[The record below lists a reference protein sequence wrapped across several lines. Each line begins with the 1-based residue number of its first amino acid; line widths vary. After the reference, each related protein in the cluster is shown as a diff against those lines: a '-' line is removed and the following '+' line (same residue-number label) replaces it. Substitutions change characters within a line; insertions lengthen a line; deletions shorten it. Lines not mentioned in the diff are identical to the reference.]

1 MICTCYLK
9 HILVYGIINISTM
22 TKSEAMEENMKK
34 SKVVFIIWIAVVL
47 ALVTVL
53 VFALKKPQ
61 QEHNHEVVIDVAV
74 APTCTETG
82 LTEGKHCSVCG
93 EVLLKQETVAAK
105 GHEIV
110 IDAYVAP
117 TCTKIGLT
125 EGKHCSVCGKVLL
138 EQEIVAAN
146 GHEIVIDAAVAPTC
160 TKTGLTEGKHCSVCG
175 KVLLEQEII
184 AAKGHNMADGVCRI
198 CGYNENKLVYTLN
211 SDKKSYCVSGI
222 GTFTGTNLIIP
233 SVYNNMPVTSIDKG
247 AFYGC
252 KSLISIT
259 IPDGVT
265 RIDDRAFAFC
275 SSLTSITIPGSV
287 TSIGNYA
294 FYGCSELTGITMPYG
309 VKSIGNE
316 TFYDCTSLISVTI
329 PDSVTSIDGGAFNHC
344 PIETATIPALAV
356 KYIKNSELKTVVIT
370 SGFSIDEGAFSGCS
384 KLTSITIPDTMT
396 NIGECAFENCTS
408 LISITIPDSV
418 TSIGRYAFCGTA
430 YYNSEDNW
438 ADGVLYIGNHLI
450 AANPD
455 KLAANYIVKTGT
467 RCIAANAFYGCD
479 KLTAIT
485 IPNSVTGICRWAFW
499 YCASLETI
507 TFKGTEGQWN
517 AIAKGTSWDYNAG
530 SRTSGGSYKLVF
542 EK

>member
-1 MICTCYLK
+1 
-9 HILVYGIINISTM
+9 
-22 TKSEAMEENMKK
+22 MKK
-34 SKVVFIIWIAVVL
+34 SKVIFIIWMTVVL
-47 ALVTVL
+47 TLVAVL
-53 VFALKKPQ
+53 VFALTKPQ
-61 QEHNHEVVIDVAV
+61 HIHEIAIDVAV
-74 APTCTETG
+74 APTCTKTGLTEGKHCSVCGEVLLKQETVAAKGHEIVIDAYVVPTCTKTG

-117 TCTKIGLT
+117 TCTKTGLA
-125 EGKHCSVCGKVLL
+125 EGKHCSVCGEVLL
-138 EQEIVAAN
+138 EQ
-146 GHEIVIDAAVAPTC
+146 
-160 TKTGLTEGKHCSVCG
+160 K
-175 KVLLEQEII
+175 II
-184 AAKGHNMADGVCRI
+184 AAKGHDMVNGVCRI
-198 CGYNENKLVYTLN
+198 CGYNENKLSYTLN

-222 GTFTGTNLIIP
+222 GTFKGTDLIIP
-233 SVYNNMPVTSIDKG
+233 SVYDNMP
-247 AFYGC
+247 
-252 KSLISIT
+252 
-259 IPDGVT
+259 
-265 RIDDRAFAFC
+265 
-275 SSLTSITIPGSV
+275 V

-294 FYGCSELTGITMPYG
+294 FYGCSQLKSIMLPYG
-309 VKSIGNE
+309 VKSIGME

-329 PDSVTSIDGGAFNHC
+329 PDSVTSIDGGAFYNC

-370 SGFSIDEGAFSGCS
+370 SGFSIGEGAFSGCS
-384 KLTSITIPDTMT
+384 KLTSITMPDTMT

-430 YYNSEDNW
+430 YYNSEANW

-450 AANPD
+450 TANPD
-455 KLAANYIVKTGT
+455 KLAANYIVKAGT
-467 RCIAANAFYGCD
+467 KCIAADAFYNCS
-479 KLTAIT
+479 KLTCIT
-485 IPNSVTGICRWAFW
+485 MPNSVTGICRWAFW

-530 SRTSGGSYKLVF
+530 SKTSGRSYKLVF

>member
-1 MICTCYLK
+1 
-9 HILVYGIINISTM
+9 
-22 TKSEAMEENMKK
+22 MKK
-34 SKVVFIIWIAVVL
+34 SKVIFIIWMTVVL
-47 ALVTVL
+47 TLVAVL
-53 VFALKKPQ
+53 VFALTKPQ
-61 QEHNHEVVIDVAV
+61 HIHEIAIDVAV
-74 APTCTETG
+74 APTCTKTGLTEGKHCSVCGEVLLKQEPVAAKGHEIVIDAYIVPTCTKTG

-117 TCTKIGLT
+117 TCTKTGLA
-125 EGKHCSVCGKVLL
+125 EGKHCSVCGEVLL
-138 EQEIVAAN
+138 EQ
-146 GHEIVIDAAVAPTC
+146 
-160 TKTGLTEGKHCSVCG
+160 K
-175 KVLLEQEII
+175 II
-184 AAKGHNMADGVCRI
+184 AAKGHDMVNGVCRI
-198 CGYNENKLVYTLN
+198 CGYNENKLSYTLN
-211 SDKKSYCVSGI
+211 SDKKSYRVSGI
-222 GTFTGTNLIIP
+222 GTFTGTDLIIP
-233 SVYNNMPVTSIDKG
+233 SVYDNMPVTSIDKG

-252 KSLISIT
+252 KNLINVT
-259 IPDGVT
+259 IPDGIT
-265 RIDDRAFAFC
+265 CIDDRAFAFC
-275 SSLTSITIPGSV
+275 SSLTGITIPGSV

-294 FYGCSELTGITMPYG
+294 FYGCSQLKSIMLPYG

-370 SGFSIDEGAFSGCS
+370 SGFSIGEGAFSGCS
-384 KLTSITIPDTMT
+384 KLTSITMPDTMT

-430 YYNSEDNW
+430 YYNSEANW

-450 AANPD
+450 TANPD
-455 KLAANYIVKTGT
+455 KLAANYIVKAGT
-467 RCIAANAFYGCD
+467 KCIAANAFYNCS
-479 KLTAIT
+479 KLTCIT
-485 IPNSVTGICRWAFW
+485 MPNSVTGIGRWTFW

-507 TFKGTEGQWN
+507 AFKGTERQWN
-517 AIAKGTSWDYNAG
+517 AIAKGTSWDSNAG
-530 SRTSGGSYKLVF
+530 SKAPGGNYKLVF

>member
-1 MICTCYLK
+1 
-9 HILVYGIINISTM
+9 
-22 TKSEAMEENMKK
+22 MKK
-34 SKVVFIIWIAVVL
+34 SKVIFIIWMTVVL
-47 ALVTVL
+47 TLVAVL
-53 VFALKKPQ
+53 VFALTKPQ
-61 QEHNHEVVIDVAV
+61 HIHEIAIDVAV
-74 APTCTETG
+74 APTCTKTGLTEGKHCSVCGEVLLKQETVAAKGHEIVIDAYVVPTCTKTG

-117 TCTKIGLT
+117 TCTKTGLA
-125 EGKHCSVCGKVLL
+125 EGKHCSVCGEVLL
-138 EQEIVAAN
+138 EQ
-146 GHEIVIDAAVAPTC
+146 
-160 TKTGLTEGKHCSVCG
+160 K
-175 KVLLEQEII
+175 II
-184 AAKGHNMADGVCRI
+184 AAKGHDMVNGVCRI
-198 CGYNENKLVYTLN
+198 CGYNENKLSYTLN

-222 GTFTGTNLIIP
+222 GTFTGTELIIP
-233 SVYNNMPVTSIDKG
+233 SVYDNMP
-247 AFYGC
+247 
-252 KSLISIT
+252 
-259 IPDGVT
+259 
-265 RIDDRAFAFC
+265 
-275 SSLTSITIPGSV
+275 V

-294 FYGCSELTGITMPYG
+294 FYGCSQLKSIMLPYG
-309 VKSIGNE
+309 VKSIGIE

-329 PDSVTSIDGGAFNHC
+329 PDSVTSIDGGAFYHC

-370 SGFSIDEGAFSGCS
+370 SGFSIGESAFSGCS
-384 KLTSITIPDTMT
+384 KLTSITMPDTMT

-430 YYNSEDNW
+430 YYNSEANW

-450 AANPD
+450 TANPD
-455 KLAANYIVKTGT
+455 KLAANYIVKAGT
-467 RCIAANAFYGCD
+467 KCIAANAFYNCS
-479 KLTAIT
+479 KLTGIT
-485 IPNSVTGICRWAFW
+485 MPNSVTGICRWAFW

-530 SRTSGGSYKLVF
+530 SKTSGRSYKLVF